1 MEQSGSMILTEWS
14 TTTTEHTLTDPCW
27 LWADDWWWSEKWNGT
42 KEGNEWVN
50 EWSTLL
56 SSIHFSFI
64 TPHSGCNRTLPGCH
78 FPRLTAVI
86 RWKGEWKKKTQT
98 KYQRAK
104 YKWKCVIL
112 PFVLLVGLFFIIHFH
127 RSSLF
132 FSPFAPFSLPSLRF
146 SPLKRSERRK
156 KRTQF
161 TTFLSYLLLVV
172 WFLFSICFSWI
183 VMERKHEVKHEF
195 NWSKRK
201 RPTARTSFICF
212 CFVSCFSFKLNTRSL
227 RLLVL
232 IQWKGNKPRNNERT

>member
-156 KRTQF
+156 TKGERLDQDMKWMKRTHDNEVNEAC
-161 TTFLSYLLLVV
+161 VV
-172 WFLFSICFSWI
+172 LFSSFQLLGYLDSCCAVVCCVLFVFNSRFHLHFIAI
-183 VMERKHEVKHEF
+183 KHKQHTPQHITH
-195 NWSKRK
+195 S
-201 RPTARTSFICF
+201 
-212 CFVSCFSFKLNTRSL
+212 
-227 RLLVL
+227 
-232 IQWKGNKPRNNERT
+232 RN